1 MKTVGP
7 SMLSWQKYPRTITNL
22 CQMKLLKSDIDWAT
36 SIVSEIEEFASQL
49 DDTRSRCDC
58 CSLKKY
64 DNYDEGMVKLAAQ
77 SAVTKVNKLKSL
89 IKAIRTAQ
97 SKPSYDHKS
106 LFNG

>member
-1 MKTVGP
+1 
-7 SMLSWQKYPRTITNL
+7 
-22 CQMKLLKSDIDWAT
+22 MKLLKSDIDWAT

-49 DDTRSRCDC
+49 NDTKSKCDC

-77 SAVTKVNKLKSL
+77 SAVTKVNKLMSL
-89 IKAIRTAQ
+89 RKPIRTAQ
-97 SKPSYDHKS
+97 YNPSYDHAS